1 MKPEVSSSWQAWND
15 PFEGTVYTFYNDVKG
30 YTTIGVGNLCNTVGE
45 AVALDMVRTSDGA
58 SASPS
63 EIAADWHRVHDEPSF
78 AKLGWIAA
86 AKGATCRL
94 TKEGVAKLVMAKLSQ
109 MDGYLAKRFPEW
121 ESWPWQVQMAVL
133 SMSWA
138 CGPAFH
144 FPHLEMD
151 LRTADWAQAAIDCHM
166 DETGNPG
173 LKPRNAANVELFKS
187 AAIDAAAPQPEAA
200 SETEVSDTKEGLA
213 T

>member
-1 MKPEVSSSWQAWND
+1 MRPEILERWQAWND

-30 YTTIGVGNLCNTVGE
+30 LTTIGVGDLCNTVGE
-45 AVALDMVRTSDGA
+45 AMALDMVRDDGV

-63 EIAADWHRVHDEPSF
+63 EIAQEWHRVHDDPAF
-78 AKLGWIAA
+78 AKAGWIAA
-86 AKGATCRL
+86 ARGATCRL
-94 TKEGVAKLVMAKLSQ
+94 TKAGVAKLVAGKLAQ
-109 MDGYLAKRFPEW
+109 MDAYLAKRFPEW
-121 ESWPWQVQMAVL
+121 EEWPWQAQMAVL

-144 FPHLEMD
+144 FPHFEMA
-151 LRTADWAQAAIDCHM
+151 LRTQDWGMAAAECHM

-187 AAIDAAAPQPEAA
+187 AAIAAAAPQPEAA
-200 SETEVSDTKEGLA
+200 SETGVSDTLEGPN